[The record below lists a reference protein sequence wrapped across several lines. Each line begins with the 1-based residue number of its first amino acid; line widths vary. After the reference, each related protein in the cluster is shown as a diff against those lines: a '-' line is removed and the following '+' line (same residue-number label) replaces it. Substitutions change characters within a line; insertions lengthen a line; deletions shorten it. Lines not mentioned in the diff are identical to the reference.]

1 MIEELDALADR
12 VRELTQMIYALR
24 TENQDLRAR
33 LATQDAELAATR
45 GRVDAAGA
53 RLDKL
58 MSSLAEPAA
67 HPEP

>member
-24 TENQDLRAR
+24 TENQDLRVR
-33 LATQDAELAATR
+33 LATQDAELAAVR

-53 RLDKL
+53 RLDSL
-58 MSSLAEPAA
+58 MLSLAEPAA

>member
-1 MIEELDALADR
+1 
-12 VRELTQMIYALR
+12 MIYALR

-33 LATQDAELAATR
+33 LATQDVELAAMR